1 MEFYGREEELK
12 ELRRIRAESARGGR
26 LTVVTG
32 RRRVGKTELVERACN
47 DGKTPYLYLLIS
59 QRSEKELCQCL
70 QEDVERAVGRPILGQ
85 AERFGQLFRAIVEAS
100 CERPLTLVIDEFQE
114 FDKIDP
120 AIFTD
125 LQGIW
130 DALHKRAKL
139 NFIVCGS
146 VSRLMRKIFFD
157 DRQPL
162 YGRNTGKIHLD
173 PFPVALLKRILGQ
186 HAPRH
191 SGRDLLALWTLTGGV
206 ARYVELLMDERA
218 YTRKKMVETVFGLGS
233 SYVDEGKIA
242 LGQEFGKDSGVYF
255 SILASIASGRT
266 SYAELRNAIG
276 AEIGGQLTKLEDVY
290 SLIAKKQPFLEKA
303 TSRNCLYAIDDCFYR
318 FWFRFAYKYQH
329 LLEQKQYAAIR
340 AIVERDFDVFS
351 GRALE
356 RYFRAK
362 FLEEGRFTRIGGWWD
377 RKGENEIDLVCENE
391 VTGEFGF
398 YEVKCDRRRVDL
410 PSLQLKVAAFFRK
423 HPDLQNRKYEIGALS
438 VEDM

>member
-1 MEFYGREEELK
+1 MEFYGREQELK
-12 ELRRIRAESARGGR
+12 ELRRIRAEAARGGR

-32 RRRVGKTELVERACN
+32 RRRVGKTELVDRALN
-47 DGKTPYLYLLIS
+47 DGKGPYLYLLIS
-59 QRSEKELCQCL
+59 QRSEKELCQGL
-70 QEDVERAVGRPILGQ
+70 QEDVERAIGRPLLGR
-85 AERFGQLFRAIVEAS
+85 AERFVQLFRAIMESA
-100 CERPLTLVIDEFQE
+100 CDRPLTLVIDEFQE

-125 LQGIW
+125 LQGVW

-139 NFIVCGS
+139 NLVVCGS
-146 VSRLMRKIFFD
+146 VNRLVRKIFFD

-162 YGRNTGKIHLD
+162 YGRNTGKIELT
-173 PFPVALLKRILGQ
+173 PFPVAVLKRILDDQ
-186 HAPRH
+186 APRRA
-191 SGRDLLALWTLTGGV
+191 GRDLLALWTMTGGV

-218 YTRKKMVETVFGLGS
+218 YTRKRMIETVFGLGS

-290 SLIAKKQPFLEKA
+290 GLISKKHPFLEKV
-303 TSRNCLYAIDDCFYR
+303 TSRNCLYAIDDSFFR

-329 LLEQKQYAAIR
+329 LLEQKQYVAIR
-340 AIVERDFDVFS
+340 QIVERDLDAFS
-351 GRALE
+351 GLALE

-362 FLEEGRFTRIGGWWD
+362 FIEEGRYTRIGGWWD

-391 VTGEFGF
+391 VTGELGF
-398 YEVKCDRRRVDL
+398 FEVKVDSRRIA
-410 PSLQLKVAAFFRK
+410 PAALQLKVAAFLRK
-423 HPDLQNRKYEIGALS
+423 HPDLQDRKREVGGLS
-438 VEDM
+438 LEDM